1 MRMRLDLLAWT
12 AAAVMAAIP
21 ATALAAVDSYIWF
34 EGE

>member
-1 MRMRLDLLAWT
+1 MRLDLLAWT
-12 AAAVMAAIP
+12 AAAMAAIP